1 LTYRTGIGFDIHR
14 MEAGRKLM
22 LGGYSITFPMGL
34 AGHSDGDCLIHAV
47 IDAILGALN
56 KGDIGTLFPDSNPA
70 YKNISSRV
78 LLKEVNK
85 IRLERK
91 AELINLDSV
100 VIAEKPV
107 LREYLPGIQNR
118 LAEVLEV
125 SSERIS
131 VKAKT
136 HEGLDSVGRREAI
149 AAWVTVLLRF
159 RD

>member
-1 LTYRTGIGFDIHR
+1 

>member
-1 LTYRTGIGFDIHR
+1 
-14 MEAGRKLM
+14 
-22 LGGYSITFPMGL
+22 MGL